1 MGFILR
7 HVDVI
12 RYGNG
17 TAVVGYVHVFGH
29 GRIRRN
35 LARENR
41 QAKVGKVIHFVDLRN
56 RSVLENKKTGDSAIG
71 FDRISFS
78 KEQVVHV
85 KYYTKPQTQCSR
97 LVYKNKPSSGFLTNS
112 DIFNKLISWEWRL
125 EKGKGHR
132 ADFLSVAV

>member
-35 LARENR
+35 LAGKNR
-41 QAKVGKVIHFVDLRN
+41 QAKVGKVVHFVNLRN
-56 RSVLENKKTGDSAIG
+56 RSVLENKKTGESAIV

-78 KEQVVHV
+78 QEQVVHV
-85 KYYTKPQTQCSR
+85 KHYAKPQTQCSR
-97 LVYKNKPSSGFLTNS
+97 LVNKNKASSGFLANF
-112 DIFNKLISWEWRL
+112 DILNKLISWEWRV
-125 EKGKGHR
+125 KSGKGHR
-132 ADFLSVAV
+132 ADFLSVVV